1 MASHSKSKVLQELP
15 CCALSPLS
23 LTASELDRYK
33 LPSLRSDS
41 RAVFHAYAVFLF
53 RKEVL
58 SSIPQSSFEDV
69 RSLLRS
75 KVLFLTL
82 LVREDCFKHLVLN
95 HIKAVV
101 LKVPCSRTFQA
112 MRALPFPFLLK
123 SLED

>member
-1 MASHSKSKVLQELP
+1 VASHSKLKVLQELP
-15 CCALSPLS
+15 CCAISPLS

-33 LPSLRSDS
+33 LPNLRSDS
-41 RAVFHAYAVFLF
+41 RVVFHAYAVFLF
-53 RKEVL
+53 RKGVL
-58 SSIPQSSFEDV
+58 SSIPRSSFAGV

-101 LKVPCSRTFQA
+101 LKVPYSRTFQA
-112 MRALPFPFLLK
+112 MRAPPFPFLPK